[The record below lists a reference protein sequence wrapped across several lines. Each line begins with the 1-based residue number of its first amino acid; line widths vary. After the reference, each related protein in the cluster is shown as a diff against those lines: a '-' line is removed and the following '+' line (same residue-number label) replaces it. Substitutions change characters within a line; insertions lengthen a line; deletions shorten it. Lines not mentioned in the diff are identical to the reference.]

1 MDEKMKAR
9 GVLAGFILGDS
20 LGIPTRGMGP
30 GEVLLERGMITG
42 LNDAPFRSPRYP
54 AQPAGASTA
63 TAEQMLIVAGLL
75 AEDLSVSPVEYAK
88 AVLSSDVG
96 GEESRDRESLDPYI
110 RSMLERAVSGGSS
123 SLPGPSS
130 ADAAAWTA
138 PLAIVHS
145 SHPDELSGAVG
156 ELCRAGGYTKQTVE
170 AALLIAHTISAAIE
184 GENVED
190 AVDSALAAVAG
201 SEPGGRWTGEASAVT
216 RTLQALDWADDL
228 REVELLGYIQMMVGW
243 SRAAGEAVPAALVL
257 ARAFAREPYRGL
269 CAIAQLGGESS
280 LIASLTGAILGASS
294 GPSAFPQSA
303 LAQLENLDKAE
314 RVADRLAVLSGR
326 ASRVGQRYGY

>member
-1 MDEKMKAR
+1 MDERTRAR
-9 GVLAGFILGDS
+9 GAFTGFILGDS
-20 LGIPTRGMGP
+20 LGIPTRGMAP
-30 GEVLLERGMITG
+30 DEVLLERGMITG
-42 LNDAPFRSPRYP
+42 LSDAPFRSPRYP

-63 TAEQMLIVAGLL
+63 TAEQMLIVARLL
-75 AEDLSVSPVEYAK
+75 SEDLSVSPMEYAK
-88 AVLSSDVG
+88 AVLSWDVD
-96 GEESRDRESLDPYI
+96 GERSRDRESLDPRI
-110 RSMLERAVSGGSS
+110 RSMLEQTISGGSS

-130 ADAAAWTA
+130 ADAAAWAA

-170 AALLIAHTISAAIE
+170 AARLIAHTIGAAVE
-184 GENVED
+184 GESVED

-201 SEPGGRWTGEASAVT
+201 SESSGRWTGEASAVT

-269 CAIAQLGGESS
+269 CAVAQLGGESS

-303 LAQLENLDKAE
+303 LAQLENLDMAE
-314 RVADRLAVLSGR
+314 CVADRLAGLSGR
-326 ASRVGQRYGY
+326 ASRVGQRYGC